1 MDNITRPPKKPAGP
15 FLKWP
20 GGKRWFVANHCHLL
34 PKTFNR
40 YIEPFLGAGA
50 VYFHL
55 RPQAATLGDTN
66 VELITT
72 YQVVKDDWKGLT
84 ELLAQHQ
91 SRHCK
96 AYYYKIR
103 ASTLTSPLESAA
115 RVIYLNRTCFNG
127 IYRVNKQGQF
137 NVPIGT
143 KDRVLLETDA
153 FDAISGLLANTQ
165 LMASDFQ
172 PLIDRAMEG
181 DLIFADPPYTVSHN
195 LNGFIKYN
203 ERLFSWKDQ
212 ERLARS
218 LAEAR
223 DRGALVVATNA
234 NHPSLRALYAKYD
247 FQIETVSRFSSIS
260 AKPRTRK
267 LYEELVVLA
276 TQ

>member
-1 MDNITRPPKKPAGP
+1 MDTIFRSPEKRVDP
-15 FLKWP
+15 FLRWP
-20 GGKRWFVANHCHLL
+20 GGKRWFVANHRHLL
-34 PKTFNR
+34 PSTFNR

-66 VELITT
+66 AELTAT
-72 YQVVKDDWKGLT
+72 YQAVKDDWKGLMQ
-84 ELLAQHQ
+84 LLSLHQ
-91 SRHCK
+91 SQHCK

-103 ASTLTSPLESAA
+103 GSTPTSPLESAA
-115 RVIYLNRTCFNG
+115 RLIYLNRTCFNG

-153 FDAISGLLANTQ
+153 FDAISELLANTE
-165 LMASDFQ
+165 LLASDFQ
-172 PLIDRAMEG
+172 PLIDNAKEG

-218 LAEAR
+218 LAKAR
-223 DRGALVVATNA
+223 DRGAQVVATNA
-234 NHPSLRALYAKYD
+234 NHPSLRTLYAKYD

-260 AKPRTRK
+260 AKSTTRK
-267 LYEELVVLA
+267 QYEELVVLA
-276 TQ
+276 TP

>member
-1 MDNITRPPKKPAGP
+1 MGRTTRPPKKLVGP

-20 GGKRWFVANHCHLL
+20 GGKRWFVANHSHLL
-34 PKTFNR
+34 PRTFNR

-50 VYFHL
+50 VFFHL
-55 RPQAATLGDTN
+55 QPEVAVLGDSN
-66 VELITT
+66 SELIIT
-72 YQVVKDDWKGLT
+72 YNAVKDDWKRLKQ
-84 ELLAQHQ
+84 LLSVHQ

-96 AYYYKIR
+96 AYYYEVRSNVPKDPI
-103 ASTLTSPLESAA
+103 ESAA

-153 FDAISGLLANTQ
+153 FEATSGLLSGAKLLT
-165 LMASDFQ
+165 SDFQ
-172 PLIDRAMEG
+172 PLIDSAQEG
-181 DLIFADPPYTVSHN
+181 DLVFADPPYTVSHN

-218 LAEAR
+218 LARAR

-234 NHPSLRALYAKYD
+234 NHPSLRELYTKHD
-247 FQIETVSRFSSIS
+247 FKVKTVSRYSSIS
-260 AKPRTRK
+260 ATAKTRK
-267 LYEELVVLA
+267 QYEELVILA
-276 TQ
+276 TP